1 MFCPEVNIRA
11 LQKILSIN
19 ISIYFSKL
27 PIFAAFKSLMTNP
40 GAVRPRFWKSPPRNN
55 CTVCVMRP
63 KNNKIAHEAFTI

>member
-1 MFCPEVNIRA
+1 MNMFCPEVNIRA

-40 GAVRPRFWKSPPRNN
+40 GAVRPRFWKSPSPQQQHGLR
-55 CTVCVMRP
+55 
-63 KNNKIAHEAFTI
+63 HEAQKQ